1 MSSFNKDNYDLKI
14 SSNNDQDSTI
24 SYLKSRLFD
33 LEQQEKDHNALK
45 KKLSLLKNQ
54 LQSLTSNH

>member
-33 LEQQEKDHNALK
+33 LEQQEKI
-45 KKLSLLKNQ
+45 
-54 LQSLTSNH
+54 TMP